1 MPARHKPLP
10 LASPRASSVAIAA
23 GIASALL
30 HSSPASAVS
39 VVRIPESSFTPA
51 AGLITFSEYPLNT
64 QNPSYTPA
72 QYGGSPAQPDV
83 SFDGWFLNQLLSPN
97 PGVDCPGGS
106 STGCVVGIVSNPIAL
121 DPSAPNTFITSD
133 GANPTSPVLSGSPRF
148 NGPVGILFS
157 KNVAGVG
164 LSGGFFDAANSTAI
178 KAYGRDGTLL
188 GQTVNT
194 GTGIE
199 FLGLVTDDGSESIAG
214 LLFSLVGPEPAG
226 YAIDNVR
233 FGLAGQVIPPDD
245 PNEVPAPLPAM
256 GAAAAFGS
264 IRRLRRLSSQLR
276 PASFA

>member
-1 MPARHKPLP
+1 
-10 LASPRASSVAIAA
+10 
-23 GIASALL
+23 
-30 HSSPASAVS
+30 
-39 VVRIPESSFTPA
+39 VVRIPESAFTPA
-51 AGLITFSEYPLNT
+51 AGLITFSEYPLGT
-64 QNPSYTPA
+64 VNPSYTPA
-72 QYGGSPAQPDV
+72 QYGGSAAQPDV
-83 SFDGWFLNQLLSPN
+83 SFDGWFLNQLLSSN
-97 PGVDCPGGS
+97 PSVDCPGGS
-106 STGCVVGIVSNPIAL
+106 PTGCVIGTVTNPLAL
-121 DPSAPNTFITSD
+121 DPSAPNTFITGDS
-133 GANPTSPVLSGSPRF
+133 ANPTSPVLSGTPLF

-233 FGLAGQVIPPDD
+233 FGLKGEVMPPGQDA
-245 PNEVPAPLPAM
+245 PNQVPAPLPVM

-264 IRRLRRLSSQLR
+264 IRRLRTLSSQLN
-276 PASFA
+276 PVSVA

>member
-1 MPARHKPLP
+1 MPALHKPLP
-10 LASPRASSVAIAA
+10 IARLRASSVAIAA
-23 GIASALL
+23 GLASTLL

-121 DPSAPNTFITSD
+121 DPSAPNTFITGD
-133 GANPTSPVLSGSPRF
+133 GANPTSPVLSGSPLF

-214 LLFSLVGPEPAG
+214 LLFSLIGPEPAG

-233 FGLAGQVIPPDD
+233 FGLAGQVIPP
-245 PNEVPAPLPAM
+245 NQVPAPLPAM

-264 IRRLRRLSSQLR
+264 IRRLRRLSSRLR
-276 PASFA
+276 PASVA